1 MTAPSS
7 AEFEELRA
15 EVRRVRTERDALAAR
30 VLELEQQLVS
40 PAAADAA
47 APGFDESFRVEQSR
61 AKRNGWPLAVALVE
75 LDGLQE
81 LRDRLGHAAG
91 ESALDH
97 LGRLLEKSL
106 RPTDVVARVDG
117 LAYGLLLPST
127 GLEQALAA
135 LTRLQNDVA
144 AAPFDSGHAQE
155 VLTFSGGL
163 VQWRADEAPGDLVS
177 RASRALGLA
186 RRGGAGRIVLG

>member
-1 MTAPSS
+1 VTEPRS
-7 AEFEELRA
+7 AELQQLRA
-15 EVRRVRTERDALAAR
+15 EVQRVRAERDRLAAR
-30 VLELEQQLVS
+30 VLELEQQVAA
-40 PAAADAA
+40 PGAADAP
-47 APGFDESFRVEQSR
+47 APGFDECFRVEQSR
-61 AKRNGWPLAVALVE
+61 AKRQSRPLAVALVE

-91 ESALDH
+91 EGALDY
-97 LGRLLEKSL
+97 LGRLLALSL

-117 LAYGLLLPST
+117 MAYGLLLPST

-144 AAPFDSGHAQE
+144 AAPFDSGRAHE
-155 VLTFSGGL
+155 VLTFSSGL
-163 VQWRADEAPGDLVS
+163 VQWRADEAPGDLLS

-186 RRGGAGRIVLG
+186 RRGGTGRIVLG